1 MKPNNKTETPAALA
15 AAALINA
22 AHSLQIEPTDG
33 CSVADL
39 RIEGNAETLAT
50 LPAGCLYV
58 LTFETSKLAAAV
70 VKAAMRDDWA
80 KGFIPFVASGSG
92 RFRRQWIAGLIDL
105 ERNGISDF
113 SDSQLICEIG
123 RRPSVLSLC
132 FMPDDLAAYWECDET
147 GATHAGSKV
156 PTGPAWEAC
165 RRAFER
171 WQDHGAVTD
180 AMECMRDA
188 WNAAEREGGCK

>member
-1 MKPNNKTETPAALA
+1 MKPKNTNETPAALA
-15 AAALINA
+15 AATLVNA
-22 AHSLQIEPTDG
+22 AHSLQIEPNDG
-33 CSVADL
+33 CTVADL
-39 RIEGNAETLAT
+39 RIEGETETLAT
-50 LPAGCLYV
+50 LPAGLLYV
-58 LTFETSKLAAAV
+58 LTFDAFKFAAAV
-70 VKAAMRDDWA
+70 VNAAMRHDSA

-92 RFRRQWIAGLIDL
+92 RFRRQWIAGLIDPK
-105 ERNGISDF
+105 RNGISDF
-113 SDSQLICEIG
+113 SETQLIEEIG

-132 FMPDDLAAYWECDET
+132 FMPDDLAEFWECDES

-188 WNAAEREGGCK
+188 WNAADKEGGCK